1 MGDFFEFALVV
12 VTFVAVGIAGY
23 GGILLLQAW
32 SRRLQSGGTLGAL
45 EDLRERVAALE
56 DRSPHTGE
64 NDLVAER
71 LLELEER
78 VEFTERLLAR
88 PADRQA
94 GG

>member
-1 MGDFFEFALVV
+1 MGDFLEFAIVMLV
-12 VTFVAVGIAGY
+12 FVGTGVAGY
-23 GGILLLQAW
+23 GGILLMQAL
-32 SRRLQSGGTLGAL
+32 SRRVQGGGARAEL
-45 EDLRERVAALE
+45 EELRERILALE

-88 PADRQA
+88 PAERPSAD
-94 GG
+94 

>member
-1 MGDFFEFALVV
+1 MGDFFGFAIVMAV
-12 VTFVAVGIAGY
+12 FVLTGIGGY
-23 GGILLLQAW
+23 AGILLVQAW
-32 SRRLQSGGTLGAL
+32 SRRLQGGGHAEL
-45 EDLRERVAALE
+45 EELRERIAALE

-88 PADRQA
+88 PADRPA
-94 GG
+94 D

>member
-1 MGDFFEFALVV
+1 MGEFLEFALVMLV
-12 VTFVAVGIAGY
+12 FVGTGVGAY
-23 GGILLLQAW
+23 GGILFVRAW
-32 SRRLQSGGTLGAL
+32 SRRIQGGSRAEL
-45 EDLRERVAALE
+45 EELRERVAELE

-88 PADRQA
+88 PADREA
-94 GG
+94 GD